1 MIYMTDEQRAHD
13 FAIEIMKMYFSL
25 NDDNIE
31 VGSDGKRSVPT
42 DELFKVYEAAYKFA
56 TEN

>member
-1 MIYMTDEQRAHD
+1 MTDEQRAHD